1 VALNADGTVN
11 SSTNPAVRGTSVTIF
26 ATGEGVTTPASADGM
41 TETANTTVPVA
52 PVSILFDTTAGMV
65 SADSTVPKDVAG
77 VLEVKATIP
86 AGIPAGQT
94 SVILS
99 VGGVSTLNIFSNV
112 QQNVYIF
119 VK

>member
-1 VALNADGTVN
+1 
-11 SSTNPAVRGTSVTIF
+11 
-26 ATGEGVTTPASADGM
+26 M

-94 SVILS
+94 PVVLS